1 MATLTLY
8 LIEWA
13 ATLMSF
19 LLIYKCFLTGST
31 FHRFNRMVLLGILPL
46 SALLPLCRWEILPEV
61 WGTSESELVSYIQ
74 LTETVLTG
82 EADIISGDAKAA
94 VQEGVSFTQL
104 IPLMLFIAY
113 LCYLLVMAGNW
124 AHSTWKLQHFIKQ
137 CQSHRLGDW
146 VRLVVHNRSYS
157 PFSWMNC
164 IVVSTQEKDYR
175 QNIGFW
181 HEMGHVRNCHFIDLL
196 LVCLCAL
203 VNPAA
208 WLLLKELKTVHEYE
222 ADEYV
227 LHNMDILPKLYQIQL
242 LKRCVG
248 VEAYAL
254 ACPLEFNLKKRII
267 MMKKEKTTPWRKL
280 YLLAALP
287 LASMWMTAF
296 AASSCSDSSDENP
309 LTVTGKAEPISITG
323 SAVSGS
329 FDTISVTGTAEA
341 LTEKASFA
349 VHIDNEGNYT
359 YGKWGVS
366 MKAGTLDD
374 IYNYVYSFRD
384 NLTEEEKPYLC
395 INIKVSPQV
404 PTESITKLKDTLR
417 KAWALR
423 ITYSTVKE

>member
-1 MATLTLY
+1 M
-8 LIEWA
+8 
-13 ATLMSF
+13 
-19 LLIYKCFLTGST
+19 
-31 FHRFNRMVLLGILPL
+31 
-46 SALLPLCRWEILPEV
+46 LPEA
-61 WGTSESELVSYIQ
+61 WGTSESELISYIQ
-74 LTETVLTG
+74 LTETVLMG
-82 EADIISGDAKAA
+82 ETEIISEHSGAS

-104 IPLMLFIAY
+104 IPLLLSIGY
-113 LCYLLVMAGNW
+113 LCYLLFMVGNW
-124 AHSTWKLQHFIKQ
+124 ARSTWKLQHFIKQ

-146 VRLVVHNRSYS
+146 VRLVVHDRAYS

-164 IVVSTQEKDYR
+164 IVVSAQEKDYR

-287 LASMWMTAF
+287 LVGMWMTAF
-296 AASSCSDSSDENP
+296 AVSPCSDSSDENP
-309 LTVTGKAEPISITG
+309 LAVTGKAELINITG
-323 SAVSGS
+323 SAES
-329 FDTISVTGTAEA
+329 I
-341 LTEKASFA
+341 TEKASFA

-395 INIKVSPQV
+395 INVKVDSQT
-404 PTESITKLKDTLR
+404 PTESVNKLKETLR

-423 ITYSTVKE
+423 ITYGKVEE